1 VLCSVGGV
9 QSQSI
14 TVDRQMRRY
23 QVPRLCF
30 INKCDRTGA
39 DPFRVL
45 QQVRDKLKLN
55 AAAVHYPIG
64 LEDQHDGVV
73 CLVTHKA
80 VTFSGK
86 SGEIITIGDVPEHLR
101 DQVAKKRKEL
111 VEAVSEVDDTL
122 GEFFLREEMP
132 EVEDLRAAIRR
143 ATIAR
148 TFSPVFMGSAFKNRG
163 VQLLLDGVVDYLP
176 APHEVENVALDLDN
190 DEASVT
196 LTADPKAPLVGLAF
210 KLEEGAGLSQSP
222 RSAFAIVHTRPAKGA
237 LRPEGRIPS
246 AQYPDCLRNTN
257 PSYTSRETD
266 ISFFTIR
273 PVRAA
278 HVLTDLPRHH

>member
-1 VLCSVGGV
+1 VGGV

-122 GEFFLREEMP
+122 GEFFLREETP

-257 PSYTSRETD
+257 PSYTSREID

>member
-1 VLCSVGGV
+1 MGGV

-122 GEFFLREEMP
+122 GEFFLREETP

-246 AQYPDCLRNTN
+246 AQYPDCLLT
-257 PSYTSRETD
+257 PIPD
-266 ISFFTIR
+266 IHITK
-273 PVRAA
+273 
-278 HVLTDLPRHH
+278 H